1 MWGDGLVKADSWLH
15 RWAIFYLCF
24 FLFPPHFGILALGNV
39 IWPGTCECKYL
50 PKSSFAALILPKC
63 WSYTKSGIR
72 DYNIDITWNS
82 RNLEKTN
89 FLMHSLA
96 SIVLLGCR
104 NKTLLFWLQ
113 VGCFFRAQLVL
124 PSSSERPLWTVVH
137 AQAPPPDPWSW
148 GEIRLGIRKGVAI
161 VCSDHGFQVWAGLQ
175 EVSKAAHLPLLKWA
189 IQHFV
194 FFAAKLWMIVEVSY
208 VKMTCHL
215 LINTFPQLW

>member
-1 MWGDGLVKADSWLH
+1 M
-15 RWAIFYLCF
+15 
-24 FLFPPHFGILALGNV
+24 LALYEVKNYG
-39 IWPGTCECKYL
+39 
-50 PKSSFAALILPKC
+50 
-63 WSYTKSGIR
+63 

-124 PSSSERPLWTVVH
+124 PSSSERPLWTSVVH

-148 GEIRLGIRKGVAI
+148 GEIRLGIRNGVATKPVAI
-161 VCSDHGFQVWAGLQ
+161 VCSDHGFQAGAGLQ

>member
-1 MWGDGLVKADSWLH
+1 M
-15 RWAIFYLCF
+15 
-24 FLFPPHFGILALGNV
+24 LALYEVRN
-39 IWPGTCECKYL
+39 Y
-50 PKSSFAALILPKC
+50 
-63 WSYTKSGIR
+63 R

-96 SIVLLGCR
+96 SRVLLGCR
-104 NKTLLFWLQ
+104 NKTLLLRLQ
-113 VGCFFRAQLVL
+113 VDWFFRAQLVL

-175 EVSKAAHLPLLKWA
+175 EVSKAAHIPLLKWP
-189 IQHFV
+189 IQHFML
-194 FFAAKLWMIVEVSY
+194 FAAEFWMIVKEVSY
-208 VKMTCHL
+208 IKMTCHL